1 MRLVQSAIK
10 ISIILWNVWLLPAPI
25 SSLPKERAQSIS
37 PLLAGQDIVILNE
50 AFTYKETLKK
60 DAGYNYTETLD
71 GKSFWPWNFRP
82 VDSGLMILSK
92 YPFDMVAKETYH
104 ARGGID
110 KYASKGIIMVRI
122 NVEGEEVDVYATHM
136 QSEPSSKQKVTR
148 EKQVVQL
155 ANFINT
161 HSGTGFSSTN
171 TSSEASSKDTGRKVI
186 VAGDM
191 NMGPL
196 TNIHLYN
203 WCYQNEDDKITRTK
217 AYTHLKQLAN
227 LQDAEYE
234 NPYWQ
239 QDINRIL
246 VRNVGGLVKN
256 INKPTALINSK
267 DTELSD
273 SERYAFEA
281 VIDRS

>member
-1 MRLVQSAIK
+1 
-10 ISIILWNVWLLPAPI
+10 
-25 SSLPKERAQSIS
+25 
-37 PLLAGQDIVILNE
+37 
-50 AFTYKETLKK
+50 
-60 DAGYNYTETLD
+60 
-71 GKSFWPWNFRP
+71 
-82 VDSGLMILSK
+82 MILSK
-92 YPFDMVAKETYH
+92 YPFGKVAKEMYH

-110 KYASKGIIMVRI
+110 KYSSKGIIMVRI

-136 QSEPSSKQKVTR
+136 QSEASSKQKVIR

-155 ANFINT
+155 ANFINI
-161 HSGTGFSSTN
+161 HSGNGTSTIIDSVANN
-171 TSSEASSKDTGRKVI
+171 TSEDKGRKVI

-196 TNIHLYN
+196 TNIQLYD
-203 WCYQNEDDKITRTK
+203 WCYENDDDKITRTK

-227 LQDAEYE
+227 LQDAEYD

-239 QDINRIL
+239 QDINRFM

-256 INKPTALINSK
+256 IRKPIAVINGK

-281 VIDRS
+281 VLDRS